1 MGVSRPQAGRG
12 SRRGRHCL
20 IAAGATIT
28 LTACGS
34 QAAATDPAATNS
46 ASPTATAAATAGVA
60 LCANAAK
67 VNRLVISRV
76 STIPQNHFRFAFPRG
91 VTVSDPAKA
100 QAVATAL
107 CALPSMPHGA
117 VNCPNDSGVAYRL
130 SFAAAGRGFPM
141 VTAQASGCMQVLGVG
156 AVRTISRS
164 PGFWTALGRAIGIP
178 HPSSTALRGGR
189 TVPPDPPHS

>member
-12 SRRGRHCL
+12 SGRGRYCL
-20 IAAGATIT
+20 IAAGAALT

-34 QAAATDPAATNS
+34 EAAATDPAATQS
-46 ASPTATAAATAGVA
+46 ASPAATAAGTAGVA

-76 STIPQNHFRFAFPRG
+76 SAIPQNHFHFAFPRG

-100 QAVATAL
+100 QAVARAL
-107 CALPSMPHGA
+107 CALPLMAGGP
-117 VNCPNDSGVAYRL
+117 VNCPNDSGIGYRL
-130 SFAAAGRGFPM
+130 SFAADGRGFPT
-141 VTAQASGCMQVLGVG
+141 VTAQATGCMQVLGVG
-156 AVRTISRS
+156 ATRSISRS
-164 PGFWTALGRAIGIP
+164 PGFWTVLGQAIGIP

-189 TVPPDPPHS
+189 TVPPKAPHS